1 MRTILPT
8 LAILCFVFSGRIY
21 AEDFNQKLEKLRT
34 DISGCTE
41 KTGYNS
47 ARSGNLG
54 DHELGAG
61 ERKWRECVYQG
72 IRDIMIPGSGI
83 PTAYSTLISRD
94 KVMTNNI
101 EAKKLSRKERK
112 ARLDKVIASIKQR
125 EAAAAVAQKGAQQG
139 VSTQQ
144 LEEQGKQFEERMA
157 EIERMRDIQSI
168 MVR

>member
-21 AEDFNQKLEKLRT
+21 AEDFNQKLEKLRN

-61 ERKWRECVYQG
+61 EREWRECVYQG
-72 IRDIMIPGSGI
+72 IRDIMIPGSAI

>member
-1 MRTILPT
+1 L
-8 LAILCFVFSGRIY
+8 SGRII
-21 AEDFNQKLEKLRT
+21 AEDFNQRLEKLRG

-41 KTGYNS
+41 TTGYDP

-72 IRDIMIPGSGI
+72 IRDVMIPGSAI

-101 EAKKLSRKERK
+101 EAQKLSRKERK
-112 ARLDKVIASIKQR
+112 ARLDMVITSIKER
-125 EAAAAVAQKGAQQG
+125 EGQNNISA
-139 VSTQQ
+139 
-144 LEEQGKQFEERMA
+144 EQFKARMA
-157 EIERMRDIQSI
+157 EIERMRHIESMI
-168 MVR
+168 AR

>member
-21 AEDFNQKLEKLRT
+21 AEDFNQKLENLRN

-72 IRDIMIPGSGI
+72 IRDIMIPGSAI

>member
-21 AEDFNQKLEKLRT
+21 AEDFNQKLEKLRN

-72 IRDIMIPGSGI
+72 IRDIMIPGSAI

-112 ARLDKVIASIKQR
+112 ARLDKVIGSIKQR